1 MNEAEANCLPYYKI
15 LFWIFIHFDL
25 NIFLK
30 YTILRTPLAPTPME
44 ANPSTRGCICSS
56 HPSPAWCLASALCAV
71 YCDICDASTRGQMEK
86 NQGQADTKPTW
97 ANKISK
103 ELIKFSRKFIS
114 INCTSLPP
122 PPCNPSPSIVCALP
136 RQQTVC
142 RPVSGK
148 LPPFPNLIYLLHLP
162 TLQELYLLFI
172 VLYIIYFFH
181 NHCFQCAQNN

>member
-1 MNEAEANCLPYYKI
+1 MPYYKI

-56 HPSPAWCLASALCAV
+56 HPSPAWRLASALCAV

-122 PPCNPSPSIVCALP
+122 SPVIPPPGIVCA

>member
-1 MNEAEANCLPYYKI
+1 MKLKQIVCPIIKFFSWFLSI
-15 LFWIFIHFDL
+15 LTLIFSIV
-25 NIFLK
+25 LK

-122 PPCNPSPSIVCALP
+122 SPVIPPPGIVCA

-162 TLQELYLLFI
+162 TITGI
-172 VLYIIYFFH
+172 VFIIYCPVYYLFLSQSLFPMRSK
-181 NHCFQCAQNN
+181 

>member
-1 MNEAEANCLPYYKI
+1 MKLKKIVCPIIKFFSGFLFILTLIFSSSIQFCAHPWPLRLWRLTPPLGDVFAALTPPLP
-15 LFWIFIHFDL
+15 
-25 NIFLK
+25 
-30 YTILRTPLAPTPME
+30 
-44 ANPSTRGCICSS
+44 
-56 HPSPAWCLASALCAV
+56 CLASALCAV

-122 PPCNPSPSIVCALP
+122 SPVIPPPGIVCA

-181 NHCFQCAQNN
+181 NHCFQYAQNN